1 VGRRLALLFGA
12 VVVAA
17 LGTAM
22 VFLYVKGADE
32 RALRDTNPQEVLVA
46 TTRVDAGTTVQ
57 AASAKGAFVRRA
69 LPRVAIADGAVSSI
83 NPIQDKI
90 ALTTI
95 FPGQQILQQMFGDSA
110 AATGPFAMPEGHP
123 LAVAFSFAD
132 PNRVAG
138 YVQPGSRVIVFA
150 TDDSANTTTVVLDDT
165 TVVAVGPSTASTT
178 AGSRTPNRASGT
190 QDEASQA
197 LLTLALTRQEAQ
209 RMIQAA
215 SRGTLYLGL
224 HTDRAQGGRPSDVGG
239 ASLSN

>member
-17 LGTAM
+17 VGTAM
-22 VFLYVKGADE
+22 VFLYVKGANE

-46 TTRVDAGTTVQ
+46 TSRVDAGTTVQ
-57 AASAKGAFVRRA
+57 AASSKGAFVRRA

-83 NPIQDKI
+83 NPIQGKV

-110 AATGPFAMPEGHP
+110 GVTGPFTMPQGHP

-132 PNRVAG
+132 SNRVAG

-150 TDDSANTTTVVLDDT
+150 IDDSANTTRVVLNDA
-165 TVVAVGPSTASTT
+165 TVVAVGPPTTSTT
-178 AGSRTPNRASGT
+178 AGSRTSSRAT
-190 QDEASQA
+190 ANQDEASQA
-197 LLTLALTRQEAQ
+197 LLTLALNQKEAQ
-209 RMIQAA
+209 QMIQAA

-224 HTDRAQGGRPSDVGG
+224 HTDQPQSAGPGDVGG